1 MNREPAYGNR
11 PTASA
16 AAPTAAPEPVATRPG
31 LVLLVMCAGMFLVL
45 LDVTVVNVAVPA
57 ITTGLHTGTAGI
69 AWVVDGYTVALA
81 SLLLAGGALGDRLG
95 HRRVVLRGLVIFGAA
110 SAGCALA
117 PDAPA
122 LVAARAVQGIGAA
135 LLLPGSVAA
144 IADAFPGRAEQ
155 ARALGTWAAVSAI
168 AVPAGPLLGGFLVQS
183 YGWRSVFWINPP
195 VVAGCVIG
203 VIVWVKAAR
212 GRRERRLDLGGL
224 VLGTTALASLVYAV
238 IAAGGNGAAAIAAA
252 VAGVLALAGFVIAER
267 RAADPLLPPGVFK
280 IPAFSIA
287 NGSALVM
294 NLTSGGLVFLLTR
307 YLQQVHGQT
316 ALAAGVMLL
325 PLFVPLAVLSLSAG
339 RLTARYG
346 ARPVM
351 LGAALVAAAGQ
362 LCLLLISVNAG
373 YLRLVPALTGVGL
386 GVAMF
391 TAPVVA
397 TAIRSVPP
405 ERSGIA
411 SGVNNTARQTGTALG
426 VAIFGAVAGNP
437 ASAGHFVSAMRDLG
451 VAAAVLWL
459 IVAVATAAGLRK
471 GMS

>member
-1 MNREPAYGNR
+1 LINMT
-11 PTASA
+11 TAVTISK
-16 AAPTAAPEPVATRPG
+16 PVATRPG

-45 LDVTVVNVAVPA
+45 LDVTVVNVAIPT
-57 ITTGLHTGTAGI
+57 ITTGLHTGTTGI
-69 AWVVDGYTVALA
+69 QWVVDGYTVALA
-81 SLLLAGGALGDRLG
+81 SLLLAGGALGDSLG

-110 SAGCALA
+110 SAACALA
-117 PDAPA
+117 PTAAA

-195 VVAGCVIG
+195 VVAACIAG
-203 VIVWVKAAR
+203 VVVWVKATP
-212 GRRERRLDLGGL
+212 GRRARRLDLGGL
-224 VLGTTALASLVYAV
+224 VLGTIGLASLVYAV
-238 IAAGGNGAAAIAAA
+238 IAAAGDGTTAIAAA
-252 VAGVLALAGFVIAER
+252 VIGVLALAGFVIVER
-267 RAADPLLPPGVFK
+267 RVADPLLPPGVFK
-280 IPAFSIA
+280 IATFSIA
-287 NGSALVM
+287 NGSSLVM
-294 NLTSGGLVFLLTR
+294 NLTSAGLVFLLTR
-307 YLQQVHGQT
+307 YLQQVHGRT
-316 ALAAGVMLL
+316 ALEAGVMLL
-325 PLFVPLAVLSLSAG
+325 PLFVPLAVLSLLAG

-351 LGAALVAAAGQ
+351 LGAALVGAAGQ
-362 LCLLLISVNAG
+362 LCLLLISVDAG
-373 YLRLVPALTGVGL
+373 YARLVPALVGVGL

-437 ASAGHFVSAMRDLG
+437 ADPGHFVAAMRGLG
-451 VAAAVLWL
+451 VAAAILWL
-459 IVAVATAAGLRK
+459 IVAAATATGFTK
-471 GMS
+471 GAR

>member
-1 MNREPAYGNR
+1 MNREPVYRNR
-11 PTASA
+11 AATGTDTAATAKPA
-16 AAPTAAPEPVATRPG
+16 AARPG

-57 ITTGLHTGTAGI
+57 IMTGLRTGTAGVQ
-69 AWVVDGYTVALA
+69 WVVDGYAVALA

-95 HRRVVLRGLVIFGAA
+95 HRRVVLRGLVVFGAA

-117 PDAPA
+117 PSAAA
-122 LVAARAVQGIGAA
+122 LVAARAVQGVGAA

-195 VVAGCVIG
+195 VIAVCVIG
-203 VIVWVKAAR
+203 VIAWVKAAPGR
-212 GRRERRLDLGGL
+212 GGRRLDLGGL
-224 VLGTTALASLVYAV
+224 VLGTTGLAALVYAV
-238 IAAGGNGAAAIAAA
+238 IAAAGDATAASA
-252 VAGVLALAGFVIAER
+252 VAVTGALALAGLVIVER

-280 IPAFSIA
+280 VPAFTIA

-294 NLTSGGLVFLLTR
+294 NLTSGGLIFLLTR
-307 YLQQVHGQT
+307 YLQQVHGRT
-316 ALAAGVMLL
+316 ALEAGVMLL
-325 PLFVPLAVLSLSAG
+325 PLFVPLAALSLFAG

-362 LCLLLISVNAG
+362 LCLLLVSVDAG
-373 YLRLVPALTGVGL
+373 YPRLVPALVGVGL

-411 SGVNNTARQTGTALG
+411 SGVNNTARQAGTALG
-426 VAIFGAVAGNP
+426 VAIFGAVAGDP
-437 ASAGHFVSAMRDLG
+437 ASAGHFVSALRGLG
-451 VAAAVLWL
+451 IAAAVLWL
-459 IVAVATAAGLRK
+459 IVALATATGIKK
-471 GMS
+471 GAS

>member
-1 MNREPAYGNR
+1 MRREPTFRNR
-11 PTASA
+11 PITS
-16 AAPTAAPEPVATRPG
+16 TTTSKPVATRPG

-57 ITTGLHTGTAGI
+57 ITTGLHTSTAGI
-69 AWVVDGYTVALA
+69 QWVVDGYTVALA
-81 SLLLAGGALGDRLG
+81 SLLLAGGALGDSLG
-95 HRRVVLRGLVIFGAA
+95 HRQVVLRGLVIFGGA

-117 PDAPA
+117 PTVSA

-155 ARALGTWAAVSAI
+155 AKALGTWAAVSAI
-168 AVPAGPLLGGFLVQS
+168 AVPAGPLLGGFLVES

-195 VVAGCVIG
+195 VVAGCIIG
-203 VIVWVKAAR
+203 VIVWVKATH

-224 VLGTTALASLVYAV
+224 ALGTTGLASLVYAA
-238 IAAGGNGAAAIAAA
+238 IAAGGHGTTAIAAA
-252 VAGVLALAGFVIAER
+252 VIGVLALAGFIIVER
-267 RAADPLLPPGVFK
+267 RVTDPLLPPGVFK
-280 IPAFSIA
+280 VPAFSIA

-294 NLTSGGLVFLLTR
+294 NLTSTGLIFLLTR

-316 ALAAGVMLL
+316 ALEAGVMLL
-325 PLFVPLAVLSLSAG
+325 PLFVPLAVLSLLAG

-373 YLRLVPALTGVGL
+373 YLRLVPALIGVGL

-397 TAIRSVPP
+397 TAMRSVPP

-437 ASAGHFVSAMRDLG
+437 ANADHFVSAMRDLG
-451 VAAAVLWL
+451 IAAAILWL
-459 IVAVATAAGLRK
+459 IVAVVTATGIKRA
-471 GMS
+471 

>member
-1 MNREPAYGNR
+1 MNREPIYRNR
-11 PTASA
+11 PAASA
-16 AAPTAAPEPVATRPG
+16 AAATTTAAPPAARPG

-57 ITTGLHTGTAGI
+57 ITTGLGTGTAGI
-69 AWVVDGYTVALA
+69 QWVVDGYTVALA

-117 PDAPA
+117 PSASV
-122 LVAARAVQGIGAA
+122 LVAARVVQGIGAA

-144 IADAFPGRAEQ
+144 IADAYPGRAEQ

-195 VVAGCVIG
+195 VIAVCLVG
-203 VIVWVKAAR
+203 VIAWVKAAP

-224 VLGTTALASLVYAV
+224 VLGTTGLAALVYAV
-238 IAAGGNGAAAIAAA
+238 IAASGNGAAAIAAA
-252 VAGVLALAGFVIAER
+252 VIGALALAGFVTVER

-280 IPAFSIA
+280 VPAFTVA

-294 NLTSGGLVFLLTR
+294 NLTSGGLIFLLTR
-307 YLQQVHGQT
+307 YLQQVHGRT
-316 ALAAGVMLL
+316 ALQAGVMLL
-325 PLFVPLAVLSLSAG
+325 PLFVPLSALSLFAG

-362 LCLLLISVNAG
+362 LCLLLVSVSAG
-373 YLRLVPALTGVGL
+373 YPRLVPALIGVGL

-411 SGVNNTARQTGTALG
+411 SGVNNTARQAGTALG
-426 VAIFGAVAGNP
+426 VAVFGAVAGNP
-437 ASAGHFVSAMRDLG
+437 ANAGHFVAAMRGLG
-451 VAAAVLWL
+451 VAAAALWL
-459 IVAVATAAGLRK
+459 VVALATATGIKK
-471 GMS
+471 GAS